1 MLIDELNG
9 ARLAKPFETLG
20 LQPLEGGGFLMR
32 AWLPGAEA
40 VEVLSL
46 DGNKKI
52 CSLERVHEDGL
63 FEKRLPDAKEPFHYK
78 FSVTYKDSVNE
89 VVDPYQFR
97 DEAYYGLST
106 MNETPANVYKTM
118 GAHLI
123 EVDIDGVKV
132 KGTKF
137 VVYAPS
143 ATCVSV
149 IGDFNFWDG
158 RRHPMARSMMGNWVL
173 FVPGLG
179 AGLRYNYEIKD
190 PQGNRLPHKADPVGF
205 YHEQYP
211 SFASVISDQTTY
223 QWHDDGWR
231 EAQLCDKLKKPIS
244 IYEIHFGSWK
254 RDAQGKSLS
263 YRQMADELTSY
274 VKQMGYT
281 HVELMP
287 VMEHPFTGSWG
298 YQPTGLFAPTSRY
311 GTIDD
316 FKYFVDT
323 MHQNG
328 IGVILDWVPAHFP
341 TDAFGLARF
350 DGTCVYEYEDP
361 RRGWHPDWNSLI
373 YDFGRDTVRR
383 FLIASALIWLDYY
396 HVDGLR
402 VDAVASMLYWD
413 YSRKP
418 GEWIP
423 NVDGGNINYE
433 AVSFLKWFNEEVY
446 RNYPG
451 AMTIAEESTAFTGV
465 SRPTYTGGLGFGF
478 KWNMGWMHD
487 SLEYMQT
494 DPFFRK
500 YHHGEMSF
508 SMIYAY
514 NENFILSISHDEV
527 THGKRSLLYKM
538 PGDEWQQAAN
548 LRSYLGFQYAHPGKK
563 LNFMGSEFG
572 QTSEWNVD
580 SQLDWWLLKFE
591 KHQGIQRLVRDLNDL
606 YLNDPC
612 LWEND
617 YDPKSF
623 MWLDVNDAE
632 HSVFAMMRMDKDR
645 DDEIIAVSNFTP
657 VPYIAYR
664 LGVPKPGTYK
674 VVLNTDDRSYWGS
687 GYGTGTDEFEAS
699 TISWQNQYH
708 SIVLDLPPL
717 ATVFVKRVK
726 EAGGKQDNK
735 PGNSK

>member
-1 MLIDELNG
+1 MLIDELNN
-9 ARLAKPFETLG
+9 ARLIRPFEVLG
-20 LQPLEGGGFLMR
+20 LQPDRESGSGHVLR
-32 AWLPGAEA
+32 AWLPGARA
-40 VEVLSL
+40 VKALTLKGKEIGELKQVE
-46 DGNKKI
+46 G
-52 CSLERVHEDGL
+52 DGL
-63 FEKRLPDAKEPFHYK
+63 FELHLDKVKEPFHYK
-78 FSVTYKDSVNE
+78 FSVTYQDSQLDII
-89 VVDPYQFR
+89 DPYQFR
-97 DEAYYGLST
+97 DEAYYGLNT
-106 MNETPANVYKTM
+106 MNEDPANIYKTL
-118 GAHLI
+118 GAQLI
-123 EVDIDGVKV
+123 EVEVDGVKV
-132 KGTKF
+132 TGTKF
-137 VVYAPS
+137 AVYAPS

-158 RRHPMARSMMGNWVL
+158 RRHPMARSLLGHWVL

-179 AGLRYNYEIKD
+179 AGLRYKFEIKD

-211 SFASVISDQTTY
+211 SFASIISDQHSYT
-223 QWHDDGWR
+223 WHDQAWQKS
-231 EAQLCDKLKKPIS
+231 QLNNKLEQPLS
-244 IYEIHFGSWK
+244 IYELHFGSWR
-254 RDAQGKSLS
+254 RDGEGKPLS
-263 YRQMADELTSY
+263 YRAMAKELMEY
-274 VKQMGYT
+274 VKAMGYT
-281 HVELMP
+281 HIELMP
-287 VMEHPFTGSWG
+287 IMEHPFSGSWG

-350 DGTCVYEYEDP
+350 DGTCLYEYEDP

-396 HVDGLR
+396 HIDGLR

-413 YSRKP
+413 YSRKA
-418 GEWIP
+418 GEWVP

-433 AVSFLKWFNEEVY
+433 AVSFIKWFNEEVY
-446 RNYPG
+446 KKYPH

-465 SRPTYTGGLGFGF
+465 SRPTFTGGLGFGF

-487 SLEYMQT
+487 SLQYMST

-527 THGKRSLLYKM
+527 THGKHSLLYKM

-548 LRSYLGFQYAHPGKK
+548 LRAYLSFQYAHPGKK
-563 LNFMGSEFG
+563 LNFMGTEFG

-580 SQLDWWLLKFE
+580 SQLDWWLLKFD
-591 KHQGIQRLVRDLNDL
+591 KHRGVHKLIRDLNEL
-606 YLNDPC
+606 YRKQPA
-612 LWEND
+612 LWRND
-617 YDPKSF
+617 YDPKCF
-623 MWLDVNDAE
+623 YWLDVNDAD
-632 HSVFAMMRMDKDR
+632 HSVFAMLRSLPEE
-645 DDEIIAVSNFTP
+645 DDEIIAVANFTP

-664 LGVPKPGTYK
+664 LGVPKPGTYE
-674 VVLNTDDRSYWGS
+674 VIFNSDDKQYWGS
-687 GYGTGTDEFEAS
+687 GYGTGNEDKVAS
-699 TISWQNQYH
+699 NISWQNQYH

-717 ATVFVKRVK
+717 ATILVKRVK
-726 EAGGKQDNK
+726 K
-735 PGNSK
+735 

>member
-1 MLIDELNG
+1 MLIDDLNA
-9 ARLAKPFETLG
+9 ARIGKPFEILG
-20 LQPLEGGGFLMR
+20 LQPREDGSFLMR
-32 AWLPGAEA
+32 AYLPGAKA
-40 VEVLSL
+40 VDVLNL
-46 DGNKKI
+46 KDGKKLY
-52 CSLERVHEDGL
+52 SLEPRGDNGL
-63 FEKRLPDAKEPFHYK
+63 FEKDLPEVKKPFHYK
-78 FSVTYKDSVNE
+78 FNVSYQDSE
-89 VVDPYQFR
+89 VEVIDPYQFR
-97 DEAYYGLST
+97 DEAFFGLST
-106 MNETPANVYKTM
+106 MNEKPANIYKTM
-118 GAHLI
+118 GAQLI
-123 EVDIDGVKV
+123 EVEEDGVKV
-132 KGTKF
+132 KGVKF

-158 RRHPMARSMMGNWVL
+158 RRHPMARSLLGNWVL
-173 FVPGLG
+173 FVPGLK
-179 AGLRYNYEIKD
+179 AGERYKFEIKD
-190 PQGNRLPHKADPVGF
+190 LNGNRLPHKADPVGF
-205 YHEQYP
+205 FHEQYP
-211 SFASVISDQTTY
+211 SFASIVTDQTTY
-223 QWHDDGWR
+223 KWNDDAWVKS
-231 EAQLCDKLKKPIS
+231 QLNDKLKRPIT
-244 IYEIHFGSWK
+244 IYELHFGSWK
-254 RDAQGKSLS
+254 HDDEGKPLT
-263 YRQMADELTSY
+263 YREMAKELTKY
-274 VKQMGYT
+274 VKDMGYT

-287 VMEHPFTGSWG
+287 VMEHPFNGSWG

-311 GTIDD
+311 GTPDD

-396 HVDGLR
+396 HIDGLR
-402 VDAVASMLYWD
+402 VDAVGWLLFWD
-413 YSRKP
+413 YSRKA
-418 GEWIP
+418 GEWVP

-446 RNYPG
+446 RNYPQ

-487 SLEYMQT
+487 SLDYMST

-527 THGKRSLLYKM
+527 THGKHSLLYKM

-548 LRSYLGFQYAHPGKK
+548 LRAYLGFQYAHPGKK
-563 LNFMGSEFG
+563 LQFMGSEFG
-572 QTSEWNVD
+572 QGSEWNVD
-580 SQLDWWLLKFE
+580 AQLDWWLLRYE
-591 KHQGIQRLVRDLNDL
+591 KHQGIQKLVRDLNKL
-606 YLNDPC
+606 YTGDPC
-612 LWEND
+612 LWRND
-617 YDPKSF
+617 YDPKAF
-623 MWLDVNDAE
+623 AWLDVNDAE
-632 HSVFAMMRMDKDR
+632 HSIFAMLRTDG
-645 DDEIIAVSNFTP
+645 DDEIIAVSNMTP

-664 LGVPKPGTYK
+664 LGVPKPGTYQ
-674 VVLNTDDRSYWGS
+674 VVLNTDDKEYWGS
-687 GYGTGTDEFEAS
+687 GYGTGTDVIEAS
-699 TISWQNQYH
+699 NISWQSQYH

-717 ATVFVKRVK
+717 ATVFIKRKK
-726 EAGGKQDNK
+726 ETQGKK
-735 PGNSK
+735 KGNSK

>member
-1 MLIDELNG
+1 MLIDDLNS
-9 ARLAKPFETLG
+9 AKLTKPFEALG
-20 LQPLEGGGFLMR
+20 LQTDPEGKGYVLR
-32 AWLPGAEA
+32 AWLPGAKA
-40 VEVLSL
+40 VTALAL
-46 DGNKKI
+46 KDGKKI
-52 CSLERVHEDGL
+52 ADLNQVAGDGL
-63 FEKRLPDAKEPFHYK
+63 FEVSLPEVTKPFHYK
-78 FSVTYKDSVNE
+78 FKVTYADSQVE
-89 VVDPYQFR
+89 IVDPYQFR

-106 MNETPANVYKTM
+106 MNESPANIYKTL
-118 GAHLI
+118 GAQLI
-123 EVDIDGVKV
+123 EVEVDGVKV

-137 VVYAPS
+137 AVYAPS

-158 RRHPMARSMMGNWVL
+158 RRHPMARSMLGNWVL

-179 AGLRYNYEIKD
+179 AGQRYKFEIKD
-190 PQGNRLPHKADPVGF
+190 PSGNRLPHKADPVGF

-211 SFASVISDQTTY
+211 SFASIISDQTTY
-223 QWHDDGWR
+223 KWHDAKWQKS
-231 EAQLCDKLKKPIS
+231 QLNNKLEQPMS
-244 IYEIHFGSWK
+244 IYELHLGSWRHNGEDK
-254 RDAQGKSLS
+254 PLT
-263 YRQMADELTSY
+263 YRELAKDLTDY
-274 VKQMGYT
+274 VKEMGYT
-281 HVELMP
+281 HIELMP
-287 VMEHPFTGSWG
+287 VMEHPFSGSWG

-311 GTIDD
+311 GSIDD
-316 FKYFVDT
+316 FKFFVDT
-323 MHQNG
+323 MHQNN

-341 TDAFGLARF
+341 TDAFGLARV

-396 HVDGLR
+396 HIDGLR

-413 YSRKP
+413 YSRKE

-446 RNYPG
+446 KNYPH

-465 SRPTYTGGLGFGF
+465 SRPTFTGGLGFGF

-487 SLEYMQT
+487 SLDYMSC

-527 THGKRSLLYKM
+527 THGKHSLLYKM

-548 LRSYLGFQYAHPGKK
+548 LRAYFGFQYAHPGKK

-572 QTSEWNVD
+572 QGSEWNND
-580 SQLDWWLLKFE
+580 GQLDWWLLKFD
-591 KHQGIQRLVRDLNDL
+591 KHQGLKNLIKDLNAF
-606 YLNDPC
+606 YKNEPA
-612 LWEND
+612 LWKTD
-617 YDPKSF
+617 FDSASF
-623 MWLDVNDAE
+623 SWLDVNDAD
-632 HSVFAMMRMDKDR
+632 HSVFAMLRR
-645 DDEIIAVSNFTP
+645 NGDDDQIIAVTNFTP
-657 VPYIAYR
+657 VPYVAYR

-674 VVLNTDDRSYWGS
+674 VVFNTDDKKYWGS
-687 GYGTGTDEFEAS
+687 GYGTGAEQLEAS
-699 TISWQNQYH
+699 NISWQNQYH
-708 SIVLDLPPL
+708 SVVLDLPPL
-717 ATVFVKRVK
+717 ATVFVKMVK
-726 EAGGKQDNK
+726 EA
-735 PGNSK
+735 